1 MDEDP
6 PFVADRPLVRAALH
20 WAAALHHGQHRDVDH
35 APFVLHPAEVAA
47 ALSVRGYDDDVV
59 VAGLLHD
66 AVEDSEAQVA
76 DVRERFGDRVATIVA
91 AVTEDPAIAD
101 YHARKAELRAR
112 VAAAD
117 TDALAVFAADKLV
130 KTRELRAQATGTEA
144 RLAEPD
150 LVRRREHYEQC
161 LEMLRD
167 AAPELPIV
175 QLLAFELWALRIL
188 PPR

>member
-6 PFVADRPLVRAALH
+6 PFVAGRPLVREALH
-20 WAAALHHGQHRDVDH
+20 WAASLHDGQSRDVDQ

-47 ALSVRGYDDDVV
+47 ALSVRGYDDEVV
-59 VAGLLHD
+59 AAGLLHE

-91 AVTEDPAIAD
+91 AVSEDPAIAD
-101 YHARKAELRAR
+101 FHARKAELRAR

-117 TDALAVFAADKLV
+117 ADALAVFAADKLV
-130 KTRELRAQATGTEA
+130 KTRELRAQATRAEA
-144 RLAEPD
+144 MLEDPD
-150 LVRRREHYEQC
+150 LLRRREHYEQS
-161 LEMLRD
+161 LEMLQD

-175 QLLAFELWALRIL
+175 PLLAFELWALRVL

>member
-1 MDEDP
+1 
-6 PFVADRPLVRAALH
+6 
-20 WAAALHHGQHRDVDH
+20 
-35 APFVLHPAEVAA
+35 
-47 ALSVRGYDDDVV
+47 
-59 VAGLLHD
+59 
-66 AVEDSEAQVA
+66 
-76 DVRERFGDRVATIVA
+76 VRERFGDRVATIVA

-150 LVRRREHYEQC
+150 LARRREHYEQC

>member
-1 MDEDP
+1 VP
-6 PFVADRPLVRAALH
+6 PCTGRRRSTTVSTATSTTPPSSYTRPRSRRPSAFA
-20 WAAALHHGQHRDVDH
+20 
-35 APFVLHPAEVAA
+35 
-47 ALSVRGYDDDVV
+47 GYDDDVV